1 MKKVCPNCKR
11 KNIAKLVWG
20 LPSYKF
26 LEEIDKKE
34 NKGKYQLRGCCVSN
48 NDPEFYCND
57 CGEEF

>member
-26 LEEIDKKE
+26 LEEIDKEE